1 MGLLHDW
8 RHCPRCGAPV
18 EPDHGRAECAACD
31 YVAYANPAPAAC
43 ALCVDDE
50 GRILLTRRAWEPYAG
65 MWDLPGG
72 FLQEDEHPLDALRRE
87 LLEETGLQVEPT
99 EWFGAFMVPY
109 GDQPNAR
116 WVLNLV
122 WEARVAGGEPL
133 AADDVAELRWF
144 ARDELPPLGEMAMAE
159 PLEAWVSRTA
169 LRKSVG
175 P

>member
-1 MGLLHDW
+1 VGLLDQW
-8 RHCPRCGAPV
+8 RHCPRCGAAV
-18 EPDHGRAECAACD
+18 EPADGRVECSACG

-87 LLEETGLQVEPT
+87 LLEETGLEVEPT
-99 EWFGAFMVPY
+99 DWFGAFMLPY
-109 GDQPNAR
+109 GDGPGAR

-122 WEARVAGGEPL
+122 WEVRVTAGEPRP
-133 AADDVAELRWF
+133 ADDVSELRWF
-144 ARDELPPLGEMAMAE
+144 ARDELPPLDEIAMGE
-159 PLEAWVSRTA
+159 PLRAWVLASASR
-169 LRKSVG
+169 
-175 P
+175 

>member
-1 MGLLHDW
+1 VGLLDLW
-8 RHCPRCGAPV
+8 RHCPRCGAAV
-18 EPDHGRAECAACD
+18 EPADGRAECSACG

-87 LLEETGLQVEPT
+87 LLEETGLEVEPT
-99 EWFGAFMVPY
+99 GWFGAFMLPY
-109 GDQPNAR
+109 GDGPGAR

-122 WEARVAGGEPL
+122 WEARVTAGEPRP
-133 AADDVAELRWF
+133 ADDVSELRWF
-144 ARDELPPLGEMAMAE
+144 ARDELPPLDEIAMGE
-159 PLEAWVSRTA
+159 PLRAWVSASASR
-169 LRKSVG
+169 
-175 P
+175 